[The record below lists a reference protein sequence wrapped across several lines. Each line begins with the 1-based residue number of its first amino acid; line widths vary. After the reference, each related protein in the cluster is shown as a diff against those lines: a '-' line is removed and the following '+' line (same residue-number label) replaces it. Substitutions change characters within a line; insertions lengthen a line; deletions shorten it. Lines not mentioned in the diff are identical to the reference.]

1 MFCPFK
7 LFPAAYAKGKTR
19 ADWIR
24 KKIAGGFSCTDY
36 TDLEREINISN
47 PAKMPPLTVRKD
59 NIS

>member
-24 KKIAGGFSCTDY
+24 KKLQADSPVRII
-36 TDLEREINISN
+36 LIWREINISN
-47 PAKMPPLTVRKD
+47 PAKMLP
-59 NIS
+59 

>member
-24 KKIAGGFSCTDY
+24 KKLQADSPVRII
-36 TDLEREINISN
+36 LIWREINISN

>member
-36 TDLEREINISN
+36 TDLERDKYLESCENAS
-47 PAKMPPLTVRKD
+47 PDSQER
-59 NIS
+59 